1 MEGKAKE
8 AFEGTLKNI
17 NSFNKLS
24 EQYKNRKRIEFF
36 NNVGIKMTFRKA
48 KLGGCTCYFS
58 NEFDDIGI
66 GYNSEEIRVK
76 AIKKAVE
83 IYNEKYKEQ

>member
-8 AFEGTLKNI
+8 AFEITLKNL
-17 NSFNKLS
+17 NAFYKLS
-24 EQYKNRKRIEFF
+24 ERYKNRKIIEFF
-36 NNVGIKMTFRKA
+36 NNIGIKMTFRKA
-48 KLGGCTCYFS
+48 KLGGCMCYFS

-83 IYNEKYKEQ
+83 IYNERNP